1 MGRSLLLDAQSPGN
15 RISPEIILSGRRLND
30 SMGEYVALQLVK
42 AMLEGYNIKRVSRP
56 YIGITFKENCPDLR
70 NSKVIDV
77 INELET
83 YGIDVDCC
91 DPWCDPKE
99 AEAHYSI
106 SLVSQPVPFTYDSVI
121 VAVAHEQFIE
131 WGIQKI
137 RKFCK
142 PNSVIYDLKYVLPKA
157 SVELRL

>member
-1 MGRSLLLDAQSPGN
+1 M
-15 RISPEIILSGRRLND
+15 SGRRLND
-30 SMGEYVALQLVK
+30 NMGGHVALQLVK
-42 AMLEGYNIKRVSRP
+42 AMLDKGTTIKGSRVLVL
-56 YIGITFKENCPDLR
+56 GLTFKENCPDLR

-91 DPWCDPKE
+91 DPWCDQKE

-106 SLVSQPVPFTYDSVI
+106 SLISQPVPFTYDSVI

-131 WGIQKI
+131 WGIQKSGNFVNQTVSSMI
-137 RKFCK
+137 SSISCPK
-142 PNSVIYDLKYVLPKA
+142 PRLNYDF
-157 SVELRL
+157 RF